1 MTKDPRIPQIAVL
14 AVLLAWGQWGLDF
27 ALDPAVALSILAS
40 AFATQALGARFV
52 RHEPFD
58 PRSPLISALSLC
70 LLLRTASPLAGAAA
84 AFLAIGSKFV
94 LQRGGKHWF
103 NPTNFAL
110 VAALSCFDG
119 VWVSSGQWGTA
130 AWLLLAIGCT
140 GPLVVRRAARSD
152 VTWAFLACHA
162 GALFARALWLGDPLA
177 IPLHSLASGALLIF
191 AFFMISDPR
200 STPDSRAGRIA
211 FAACVSATGLWLQLG
226 MYEPN
231 GLLYA
236 LALCAPLVP
245 IFDHVLPASRFTWA
259 ANRGERHVPAP
270 APSGR
275 RRADHAAPWAPSR
288 VGG

>member
-14 AVLLAWGQWGLDF
+14 GGLLAWGQWGLDF
-27 ALDPAVALSILAS
+27 ALDPAVSLAIFAA

-70 LLLRTASPLAGAAA
+70 LLLRTASPLLAAA
-84 AFLAIGSKFV
+84 VAFLAIGSKFV

-110 VAALSCFDG
+110 VAALLCFDG
-119 VWVSSGQWGTA
+119 VWVSSGQWGTTV
-130 AWLLLAIGCT
+130 WLVFAIGCA
-140 GPLVVRRAARSD
+140 GPLVLRRAARSD
-152 VTWAFLACHA
+152 VTWAFLACYS
-162 GALFARALWLGDPLA
+162 GTLIARALWLGDPVA
-177 IPLHSLASGALLIF
+177 IPLHTLGSGALLIF

-200 STPDSRAGRIA
+200 STPDSRAGRLA

-226 MYEPN
+226 WYEPN

-245 IFDHVLPASRFTWA
+245 IFDHVLPAARFAWTA
-259 ANRGERHVPAP
+259 PRGENHVSAP
-270 APSGR
+270 APPGR
-275 RRADHAAPWAPSR
+275 RPAGRPDRLAPARA
-288 VGG
+288 G